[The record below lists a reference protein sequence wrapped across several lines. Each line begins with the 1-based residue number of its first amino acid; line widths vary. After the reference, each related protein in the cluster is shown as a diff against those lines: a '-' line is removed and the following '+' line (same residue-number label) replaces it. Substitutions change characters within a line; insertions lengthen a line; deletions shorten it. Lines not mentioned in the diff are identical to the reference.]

1 MWVSEGLSL
10 SFPVIQFSRR
20 RWRKDK
26 LLWRPVSLL
35 SRERKR
41 ESSPHPLPLPL
52 LRSFSSASSA
62 DGCRP
67 WNKFLLRSWCVS
79 LGLQVVKALFLHPL
93 LLLYFS
99 LSLWI
104 SVFLPFLF
112 SSRSWTPCCFLP
124 LPLLCSLFLYS
135 LPLFCS
141 LSLSLF
147 SLCVCLLRSLLTLH
161 SNSARYS

>member
-26 LLWRPVSLL
+26 LSWRPVSLL

-112 SSRSWTPCCFLP
+112 SSRSWT
-124 LPLLCSLFLYS
+124 LLISPSSPFVLS
-135 LPLFCS
+135 LPLFS
-141 LSLSLF
+141 SSILLPLSEPLF
-147 SLCVCLLRSLLTLH
+147 SLCVSLALP
-161 SNSARYS
+161 SYFAQ